1 MSERSERT
9 IGTRPGAVASS
20 PPRRRGRP
28 RKDARPDGAPT
39 TKQLILAAAAEA
51 FAGRG
56 FDGASLVDIAGA
68 AGVTT
73 GAVYRHFRGKPE
85 LLLDVVASTLDSV
98 DPLLRIEPDAG
109 PDALRSW
116 IDWLLEPGRA
126 QLRSLIIE
134 INQAG
139 ARDPEVRTL
148 LLDYARTYAQR
159 IAELV
164 ERWQH
169 DGLVAADRPPSVVA
183 QLFLSTAS
191 GLCVSGSLRP
201 EVLADAA
208 FRRLV
213 IAQIASLVGEPAPSH
228 EGRSDR

>member
-1 MSERSERT
+1 MS
-9 IGTRPGAVASS
+9 GAVASS

-28 RKDARPDGAPT
+28 RKDARPGGSPT

-85 LLLDVVASTLDSV
+85 LLLDVVASTLDTA
-98 DPLLRIEPDAG
+98 DPLRRIAPDAG
-109 PDALRSW
+109 PGALGDW
-116 IDWLLEPGRA
+116 VHWLLEPGQA

-148 LLDYARTYAQR
+148 LLDYARSYAQR
-159 IAELV
+159 IAEMIA
-164 ERWQH
+164 RWQA
-169 DGLVAADRPPSVVA
+169 DGLVRDDRQPTVVA

-201 EVLADAA
+201 EVLAEPS

-213 IAQIASLVGEPAPSH
+213 GEQIAALVGDVPNAND
-228 EGRSDR
+228 EGDRR

>member
-1 MSERSERT
+1 MS
-9 IGTRPGAVASS
+9 GTVASS

-28 RKDARPDGAPT
+28 RRDARPEGAPT

-85 LLLDVVASTLDSV
+85 LLLDVVASTLDAV
-98 DPLLRIEPDAG
+98 DPLRRVAADAG
-109 PDALRSW
+109 PEALRDW
-116 IDWLLEPGRA
+116 VNWLLEPGRA

-159 IAELV
+159 IAEMIA
-164 ERWQH
+164 RWQA
-169 DGLVAADRPPSVVA
+169 DGLVRADRQPTVVA

-201 EVLADAA
+201 EILADPA

-213 IAQIASLVGEPAPSH
+213 GEQIAALVGEGPNSDN
-228 EGRSDR
+228 EGDGR

>member
-1 MSERSERT
+1 MS
-9 IGTRPGAVASS
+9 GAVASS

-39 TKQLILAAAAEA
+39 TKQLILAAAAEM

-56 FDGASLVDIAGA
+56 FDGASLVDIASA

-85 LLLDVVASTLDSV
+85 LLLDVVASTLDAV
-98 DPLLRIEPDAG
+98 DPLRRIEPDAD
-109 PDALRSW
+109 PHALRAW
-116 IDWLLEPGRA
+116 IDWLLEPGRS

-148 LLDYARTYAQR
+148 LLDYARSYARR

-164 ERWQH
+164 ERWQAR
-169 DGLVAADRPPSVVA
+169 GLVAADRSPTVVA

-201 EVLADAA
+201 EVLADPA

-213 IAQIASLVGEPAPSH
+213 ASQIDALVGITALVGE
-228 EGRSDR
+228 G